1 MSRTLSAA
9 MQAVATADV
18 VNPLY
23 LLDMEFTSGSLYLWT
38 GSGDLAFGSNTYV
51 GVGDLLSIGS
61 VQESADLTANGAT
74 VSLSGVKTSLLNL
87 ARDEPYQGRPLTIR
101 LGAFD
106 DNGDIIASP
115 VIMFSGFMDVMTIS
129 DSGDTSAITVT
140 AENKLIAFQQTAVR
154 RYTAEDQKIDHPSDK
169 GFEFVTA
176 IQELQIFWGRPSPT
190 SQGTGAGDGQR
201 PDIRPQM

>member
-23 LLDMEFTSGSLYLWT
+23 LLDMEFSSGSLYLWT

-106 DNGDIIASP
+106 DNGDIIATP

-140 AENKLIAFQQTAVR
+140 AENKLIAFQKTAVR

-176 IQELQIFWGRPSPT
+176 IQQLQIFWGRPSPT